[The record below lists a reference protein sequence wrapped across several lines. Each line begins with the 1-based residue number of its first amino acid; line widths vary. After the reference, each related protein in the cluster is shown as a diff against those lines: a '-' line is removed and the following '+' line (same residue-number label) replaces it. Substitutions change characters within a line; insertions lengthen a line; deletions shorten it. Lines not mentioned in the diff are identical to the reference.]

1 MKTLIIYDNA
11 GYIYLQMTG
20 SYRVPE
26 GGINYLEVDS
36 TVHENKIIKSV
47 NVATKELVLEDIPK
61 SETEILKQKV
71 AEQEAALIE
80 LALLVGGN
88 K

>member
-1 MKTLIIYDNA
+1 MKTLIIYDNT
-11 GYIYLQMTG
+11 GYIYMQRTG

-26 GGINYLEVDS
+26 GGIQFLEVDS

-47 NVATKELVLEDIPK
+47 NVETKELVLEDMPK
-61 SETEILKQKV
+61 TELQLAQEQILATQSLV
-71 AEQEAALIE
+71 ADLQEQI
-80 LALLVGGN
+80 LL